1 MAHISSKFLVFRKYV
16 AASSAPPPE
25 RTGEAAPSR
34 ADMVLRRMSGT
45 FALSGAMNTPGDN
58 ALQPQTRPECT
69 PAQCGAQCAARVCQ
83 QWNAVSLARDLT
95 LRACKEPWG
104 AK

>member
-34 ADMVLRRMSGT
+34 AADMVLRRMSGT
-45 FALSGAMNTPGDN
+45 FALSGAMNTPGDI
-58 ALQPQTRPECT
+58 ALQPQTLRECAPPQRAT
-69 PAQCGAQCAARVCQ
+69 QCAARVCQ

-95 LRACKEPWG
+95 LRACHET
-104 AK
+104 